1 MERLLKLT
9 PILFQINK
17 KTNLKEVILMD
28 MNKLM
33 KQAQKMQAKMSE
45 MQEELENKTYEAT
58 SGGGA
63 VKALV
68 NGKKEVLD
76 LQIDE
81 DVVDPEDVEMLEDL
95 ILAAINK
102 AMSEATEELNEK
114 MGQMTGGMNLPGM
127 F

>member
-1 MERLLKLT
+1 
-9 PILFQINK
+9 
-17 KTNLKEVILMD
+17 

-33 KQAQKMQAKMSE
+33 KQAQQMQKKMSE
-45 MQEELENKTYEAT
+45 MQEELENKTYQAT
-58 SGGGA
+58 AGGGA

-68 NGKKEVLD
+68 NGKKELLD

-95 ILAAINK
+95 ILAAVNE
-102 AMSEATEELNEK
+102 AMREATEELNDK

>member
-1 MERLLKLT
+1 
-9 PILFQINK
+9 
-17 KTNLKEVILMD
+17 MD

-33 KQAQKMQAKMSE
+33 KKAQKMQAKMSE

-58 SGGGA
+58 AGGGA

-68 NGKKEVLD
+68 NGKKELLD

-95 ILAAINK
+95 ILAAANE
-102 AMSEATEELNEK
+102 AMREATEELNEK

>member
-1 MERLLKLT
+1 M
-9 PILFQINK
+9 N
-17 KTNLKEVILMD
+17 

-33 KQAQKMQAKMSE
+33 KQAQQMQKKMSQI
-45 MQEELENKTYEAT
+45 QEELENKTYEAT
-58 SGGGA
+58 AGGGA

-68 NGKKEVLD
+68 NGKKELLD

-95 ILAAINK
+95 ILAAINE
-102 AMSEATEELNEK
+102 AMREATEELNDK

>member
-1 MERLLKLT
+1 M
-9 PILFQINK
+9 N
-17 KTNLKEVILMD
+17 

-45 MQEELENKTYEAT
+45 VKEELENKTYEAAA
-58 SGGGA
+58 GGGA

-81 DVVDPEDVEMLEDL
+81 EAVDPEDIEMLEDL
-95 ILAAINK
+95 ILAAVNE
-102 AMSEATEELNEK
+102 AMREATEELNEK
-114 MGQMTGGMNLPGM
+114 MGQMTGGMNMPGM

>member
-1 MERLLKLT
+1 M
-9 PILFQINK
+9 N
-17 KTNLKEVILMD
+17 

-58 SGGGA
+58 AGGGA

-76 LQIDE
+76 LQIDK

-95 ILAAINK
+95 ILAAVNE
-102 AMSEATEELNEK
+102 AMCEATEELNEK

>member
-1 MERLLKLT
+1 M
-9 PILFQINK
+9 N
-17 KTNLKEVILMD
+17 

>member
-1 MERLLKLT
+1 M
-9 PILFQINK
+9 N
-17 KTNLKEVILMD
+17 

-68 NGKKEVLD
+68 NGKKELLD

-95 ILAAINK
+95 ILAAINE
-102 AMSEATEELNEK
+102 AMREATEEINDK

>member
-1 MERLLKLT
+1 
-9 PILFQINK
+9 
-17 KTNLKEVILMD
+17 
-28 MNKLM
+28 
-33 KQAQKMQAKMSE
+33 MSK

-76 LQIDE
+76 LQIDK

-95 ILAAINK
+95 ILAAVNE
-102 AMSEATEELNEK
+102 AMREATEELNDK

>member
-1 MERLLKLT
+1 M
-9 PILFQINK
+9 N
-17 KTNLKEVILMD
+17 

-33 KQAQKMQAKMSE
+33 KQAQQMQAKMSK

-76 LQIDE
+76 LQIDK

-95 ILAAINK
+95 ILAAVNE
-102 AMSEATEELNEK
+102 AMREATEELNDK

>member
-1 MERLLKLT
+1 
-9 PILFQINK
+9 
-17 KTNLKEVILMD
+17 
-28 MNKLM
+28 M

-68 NGKKEVLD
+68 NGKKELLD

-81 DVVDPEDVEMLEDL
+81 DVLDPEDVEMLEDL
-95 ILAAINK
+95 ILAAVNE
-102 AMSEATEELNEK
+102 AMRDATEELNEK

>member
-1 MERLLKLT
+1 M
-9 PILFQINK
+9 N
-17 KTNLKEVILMD
+17 

-33 KQAQKMQAKMSE
+33 KQAQKMQAKMSK

-76 LQIDE
+76 LQIDK

-95 ILAAINK
+95 ILAAINE
-102 AMSEATEELNEK
+102 AMREATEELNDK

>member
-1 MERLLKLT
+1 M
-9 PILFQINK
+9 N
-17 KTNLKEVILMD
+17 

-33 KQAQKMQAKMSE
+33 KQAQQMQAKMSK

-76 LQIDE
+76 LQIDK

-95 ILAAINK
+95 ILAAVNE
-102 AMSEATEELNEK
+102 AMREATEELNEK
-114 MGQMTGGMNLPGM
+114 MGQMTGGMNMPGM

>member
-1 MERLLKLT
+1 M
-9 PILFQINK
+9 N
-17 KTNLKEVILMD
+17 

-58 SGGGA
+58 AGGGA

-76 LQIDE
+76 LQIDK

-95 ILAAINK
+95 ILAAVNE
-102 AMSEATEELNEK
+102 AMREATEELNEK

>member
-1 MERLLKLT
+1 M
-9 PILFQINK
+9 
-17 KTNLKEVILMD
+17 
-28 MNKLM
+28 
-33 KQAQKMQAKMSE
+33 QKKMSE

-58 SGGGA
+58 AGGGA

-68 NGKKEVLD
+68 NGKKELLD

-95 ILAAINK
+95 ILAAINE
-102 AMSEATEELNEK
+102 AMREATEELNDK